1 MDLSDGILGIT
12 LLAWGNSIGGI
23 YVPRL
28 FKNLYLLLVL
38 YTHTH
43 ADAVADITM
52 ARQGFPRMAVGAC
65 FGGPLL
71 SILKTWSVL
80 ARTMRVFCVLIL
92 TLDHFCVTNSFNV
105 FPQDMLLG
113 IGLAS
118 TIKAISQPDLGFD
131 VSQREG
137 TQGKGTRDIHYI
149 YIYLP

>member
-23 YVPRL
+23 YVPQL
-28 FKNLYLLLVL
+28 FKHVYLLLVL

-71 SILKTWSVL
+71 SILKTWSVF
-80 ARTMRVFCVLIL
+80 ACTV
-92 TLDHFCVTNSFNV
+92 
-105 FPQDMLLG
+105 
-113 IGLAS
+113 
-118 TIKAISQPDLGFD
+118 
-131 VSQREG
+131 
-137 TQGKGTRDIHYI
+137 
-149 YIYLP
+149 